1 MQGRDKARNWK
12 DVRKGERKDL
22 LVLLSKMRAQLLH
35 GKEGKEAQVGEEI
48 ERIGNRAELDT
59 KLIESEMVK
68 IKLLE

>member
-1 MQGRDKARNWK
+1 
-12 DVRKGERKDL
+12 
-22 LVLLSKMRAQLLH
+22 MRAQLLH